1 MPAGELR
8 ERIAFDEIAE
18 DETSYGVAA
27 GDWDEMF
34 RRAARIRRLVGG
46 EPVIAE
52 RLTGVQP
59 VVITVRSDSDTRTV
73 TTAWRIRDVRTSA
86 AYQIRAVTADEK
98 RRYID
103 FLCEI
108 GPATN
113 G

>member
-34 RRAARIRRLVGG
+34 RRAARIRPLPGS

-52 RLTGVQP
+52 RLQGTNP
-59 VVITVRSDSDTRTV
+59 VEITTRSDSDTRTV
-73 TTAWRIRDVRTSA
+73 TAAWRIRDVRSGV
-86 AYQIRAVTADEK
+86 AYNIRSVVPDEK
-98 RRYID
+98 SKYIR
-103 FLCEI
+103 FIVEK
-108 GPATN
+108 GVATN